1 MPGFLSPRKGMP
13 LLLIPEY
20 SGINKGQRIPET
32 ISLRSFQF
40 VVIYT
45 VKGFNLVSKAEVDV
59 FLECWQFHLCFL
71 CLFKTQLVHLEVLG
85 SCTSEA

>member
-1 MPGFLSPRKGMP
+1 MP

-45 VKGFNLVSKAEVDV
+45 VKGFNLVSEAEVDV
-59 FLECWQFHLCFL
+59 FLECWQFHLFPL
-71 CLFKTQLVHLEVLG
+71 PLQNSTG
-85 SCTSEA
+85 SSGSSWFMYF